1 MDQVGVSILCRKCVC
16 QDLKA
21 FHVLQKSETPFS
33 TPSLEPP
40 TTVVSHKIPVDA
52 TVLIRSVVSD
62 SL

>member
-1 MDQVGVSILCRKCVC
+1 MDQAGVSILCRKCVC
-16 QDLKA
+16 KDLKA

-33 TPSLEPP
+33 APSLEPA
-40 TTVVSHKIPVDA
+40 TMVSNKIPIDA